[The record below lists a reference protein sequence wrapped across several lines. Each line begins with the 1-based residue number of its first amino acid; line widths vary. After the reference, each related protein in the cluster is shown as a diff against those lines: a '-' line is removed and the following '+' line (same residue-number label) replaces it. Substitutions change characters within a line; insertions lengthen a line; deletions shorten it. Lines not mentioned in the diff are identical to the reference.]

1 MLLLKSV
8 LKWISHK
15 LSYVCNN
22 IHLVP
27 NCMILADWGGEVVAE
42 SALWS
47 LDAPLSLSVTAF
59 WVACEY
65 GEVTAAAFLHL
76 SVT

>member
-1 MLLLKSV
+1 
-8 LKWISHK
+8 
-15 LSYVCNN
+15 
-22 IHLVP
+22 
-27 NCMILADWGGEVVAE
+27 MILTDWGGEVVAE

-65 GEVTAAAFLHL
+65 GEVTAAAFLQV